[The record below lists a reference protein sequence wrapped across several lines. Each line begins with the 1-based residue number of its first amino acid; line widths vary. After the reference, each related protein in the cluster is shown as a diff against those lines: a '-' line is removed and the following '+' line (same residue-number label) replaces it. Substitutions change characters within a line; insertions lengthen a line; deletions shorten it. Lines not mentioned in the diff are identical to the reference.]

1 MDLMPE
7 QTRVGYKEIAELLGK
22 LTEETS
28 KLEVHQKKISE
39 HNHAL
44 GNLNRSFNQAQTRL
58 ERVAAAK
65 CGDGLLN
72 L

>member
-1 MDLMPE
+1 MDLISE

-28 KLEVHQKKISE
+28 KLEAHQKKMTE

-58 ERVAAAK
+58 ERVAVTK
-65 CGDGLLN
+65 CGSDLLK

>member
-1 MDLMPE
+1 MDLMSE

-28 KLEVHQKKISE
+28 KLEVHHTKMSE

-58 ERVAAAK
+58 ERVAASK
-65 CGDGLLN
+65 CGSGLLN